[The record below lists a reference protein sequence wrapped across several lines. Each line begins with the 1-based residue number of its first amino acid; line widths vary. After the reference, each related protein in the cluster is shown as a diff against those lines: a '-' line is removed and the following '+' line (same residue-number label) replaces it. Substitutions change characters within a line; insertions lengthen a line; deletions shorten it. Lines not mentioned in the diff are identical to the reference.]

1 MPGEDPT
8 LAPGHHDVRGQHQVR
23 DHVGGAEAGGRA
35 RHRHRHVPQVAAV
48 RVQQRSLPRLRR
60 RPRHSRAGGGG
71 GGGPGPGD
79 RQAGQQGAVQP
90 RHVCLLLSLSQV
102 KNWVDN
108 YSNLSVHCV
117 CDCLHLSIIFS

>member
-8 LAPGHHDVRGQHQVR
+8 LAPGHHDVRGQHEVG

-60 RPRHSRAGGGG
+60 RARHLRARGG
-71 GGGPGPGD
+71 GGGPRPGEGE
-79 RQAGQQGAVQP
+79 AGQQGAVQP

-102 KNWVDN
+102 KN
-108 YSNLSVHCV
+108 
-117 CDCLHLSIIFS
+117 